1 MQVRFPFF
9 YLRIALVL
17 VDCNLKSV
25 YPEPLAVRIGQPFQI
40 FHCGFGLDDHDRLTY
55 RGGFGL
61 HFLTCRFKVSR
72 LDVFK
77 PIRLRVF
84 LPILVEVG
92 EFWAN
97 VVEFLFPLVMLFAS
111 TLDGLHVD

>member
-1 MQVRFPFF
+1 MAGTVRD
-9 YLRIALVL
+9 VL
-17 VDCNLKSV
+17 L
-25 YPEPLAVRIGQPFQI
+25 LAPQGDLQI
-40 FHCGFGLDDHDRLTY
+40 IELASDDHDRLTY

-61 HFLTCRFKVSR
+61 HFLTCRFEVSR

-77 PIRLRVF
+77 SIRLRVF

-97 VVEFLFPLVMLFAS
+97 VVEFLFPLVVLFAS